1 MMNYEGRLV
10 ALLCL
15 LSFVERLKETWVMQ
29 NGMGVPLLCNL
40 GEKRV
45 SKEFL
50 AFVAGGGA
58 SVFFLLRGRTARTVG
73 LHQSRNYDATKGY
86 PGEDISST

>member
-10 ALLCL
+10 VLFCL
-15 LSFVERLKETWVMQ
+15 LSFVERLKESWSAQ
-29 NGMGVPLLCNL
+29 KGMGVPLLCSL

-45 SKEFL
+45 SILGFYCWWGSISEFL
-50 AFVAGGGA
+50 LGRRAARIA
-58 SVFFLLRGRTARTVG
+58 S

-86 PGEDISST
+86 PGEDISLS